1 MKYQSEEEIEREL
14 VALLAKWRER
24 GMSEQQITAATAAW
38 AAKGMRDPEH
48 LAYVADKFDTRIGS
62 AQIWSSLSEHF
73 RNKLR
78 EAQTDAARKKIKDL

>member
-14 VALLAKWRER
+14 VALLAKWRSE
-24 GMSEQQITAATAAW
+24 GMSEREITAACAAW

-48 LAYVADKFDTRIGS
+48 LAYVADKFDTRIGA

-78 EAQTDAARKKIKDL
+78 EAQTDAARKKITEL